1 MPPTFTRDIRR
12 ALLWDI
18 RTLPNGLTPTGL
30 SPSMVRHS
38 SRLRVH
44 LSGVPEPKHHISPVF
59 RLEIRFALCRVLSPI
74 LTASRLL
81 SFPAGTKMFQF
92 PAFPI
97 PMGSLR
103 VRRSGKSHSGTLG
116 SKAPCAY
123 PRLIVAWHALLRRP
137 SLAIHQMA

>member
-18 RTLPNGLTPTGL
+18 WNLPNQLTPTGL

-44 LSGVPEPKHHISPVF
+44 LSGVPEPKHHIPPVF
-59 RLEIRFALCRVLSPI
+59 RQEVRFALYRFRSPL

-92 PAFPI
+92 SAFPI
-97 PMGSLR
+97 PTGSLR
-103 VRRSGKSHSGTLG
+103 VYRSRRSHSGILG

-123 PRLIVAWHALLRRP
+123 PRLIAAWHALHQRP
-137 SLAIHQMA
+137 SQAIHQMA